1 MFPYKSALSTVR
13 KHEWICLLAILFLPI
28 LSALMF
34 PDISRSQ
41 TNAWREAGE
50 GLYVGELDVSPKFES
65 SDSKITVI
73 KIDPRYY
80 SFQLLCGS
88 EHGRERLTVKDWSQK
103 YNLVAAVNAGMFQED
118 GFRSVGYMKNFDHV
132 INSRISRDN
141 TILAFNRLD
150 PDVPEIQ
157 IIDRECQDFDSL
169 KRKYSTMIQSIRMIS
184 CDQENVWS
192 QQPTKWSTVAIATD
206 EEGKVLFLFT
216 RSPYSVHDFIEI
228 LLSLPLSIHSAMYLE
243 GGPQASMYLS
253 TEKVQIERYGVWES
267 VLDEASSLQIALPIP
282 NVIGIVKK
290 PQ

>member
-1 MFPYKSALSTVR
+1 MLTIKSRASICTR
-13 KHEWICLLAILFLPI
+13 HEWICLFVTLSFLLLSILF
-28 LSALMF
+28 F
-34 PDISRSQ
+34 PAVCRSQ

-50 GLYVGELDVSPKFES
+50 GLYVGELDATPKAES
-65 SDSKITVI
+65 GDSKITVV
-73 KIDPRYY
+73 KIDPRFY

-88 EHGRERLTVKDWSQK
+88 EHGRQRLTVKDWCGK
-103 YNLVAAVNAGMFQED
+103 FNLVAAVNAGMFQED

-132 INSRISRDN
+132 INSRVSREN
-141 TILAFNRLD
+141 TILAFNRLE

-157 IIDRECQDFDSL
+157 IIDRECQDFDNL
-169 KRKYSTMIQSIRMIS
+169 KRKYASMVQSIRMIS

-206 EEGKVLFLFT
+206 EEGKVLLLFS

-253 TEKVQIERYGVWES
+253 TEKVQIERYGIWEP
-267 VLDEASSLQIALPIP
+267 VLEEGSALQFALPIP